1 MGPRRRKKLRG
12 KGDGSGAGK
21 AKSSNSLPTKLQLSL
36 LNTRLVVLAEQH
48 KAIEAIPQKP
58 VESSNFLKLVRQR
71 RKYPA
76 LLKLEWQLLT
86 KVESHSVRH
95 ATKPSN
101 EHKNQNKRIVPFDYN
116 RVVLAS
122 IPGQPDSDYV
132 NASFID
138 SILKPNAYIASQGP
152 NEKTIGDFWRMVW
165 QQNIYCIIMLTKSFD
180 FIKVMCNQYW
190 PAQVNYP
197 ETYGNCTV
205 VVTSEEYLAN
215 FVIRNLKISQEG
227 DDSGERSVI
236 HFHYTEWPC
245 HSVPFASGLLE
256 FRRRVRMYTNKI
268 GSEDPILVH
277 CSDGGGRTGVFLA
290 IDANLQLVEEDNV
303 FDVFGYVKKL
313 RSSRRGLVESLEQ
326 YRFIYE
332 ALEECIQCGQSW
344 FSVSE
349 LSLKLK
355 HKSTKRGIRRI
366 NEYQKEYEQIC
377 KMTPK
382 FTIGDCAGGHRGEN
396 RDKNRDVIVVPPDN
410 YRPYLTSFQGN
421 DCTDYI
427 NAVFV
432 DGYTKIREYIITEWP
447 LKHTS
452 ADFWSLVYDHECNSI
467 VVLCSPDPSLDFP
480 SFWPETSRSRKYGNV
495 FTVEHVSNHHY
506 PNIKTWIF
514 KISKK
519 VVSLTELMAG
529 VKAETKTTQ
538 LFQITCWPMGYK
550 VPASTNALVELMNMV
565 DRWRQR
571 TIEGPVV
578 VVSNN
583 GCARAGVY
591 CAASAA
597 IEQVIQHQEVDVFQA
612 VKTVRRQRPQLVDS
626 MTEYKYCYD
635 LVLHYV
641 LHYLNKK

>member
-366 NEYQKEYEQIC
+366 NEYQKEYEVGHSSNIS
-377 KMTPK
+377 K
-382 FTIGDCAGGHRGEN
+382 FT
-396 RDKNRDVIVVPPDN
+396 
-410 YRPYLTSFQGN
+410 
-421 DCTDYI
+421 
-427 NAVFV
+427 
-432 DGYTKIREYIITEWP
+432 
-447 LKHTS
+447 
-452 ADFWSLVYDHECNSI
+452 
-467 VVLCSPDPSLDFP
+467 
-480 SFWPETSRSRKYGNV
+480 
-495 FTVEHVSNHHY
+495 
-506 PNIKTWIF
+506 
-514 KISKK
+514 SK
-519 VVSLTELMAG
+519 
-529 VKAETKTTQ
+529 
-538 LFQITCWPMGYK
+538 
-550 VPASTNALVELMNMV
+550 
-565 DRWRQR
+565 
-571 TIEGPVV
+571 
-578 VVSNN
+578 
-583 GCARAGVY
+583 
-591 CAASAA
+591 
-597 IEQVIQHQEVDVFQA
+597 
-612 VKTVRRQRPQLVDS
+612 
-626 MTEYKYCYD
+626 
-635 LVLHYV
+635 
-641 LHYLNKK
+641 